1 MPNVSYDTLSIKIEA
16 DSSQA
21 NSSISKL
28 SASLRKLDEAS
39 KELDFGKIKEVRGLL
54 QSIAKI
60 DFSNVTNGLQSV
72 VTAFKSLSASSKKTL
87 SGVKESLKDS
97 VELEKVSPVFDT
109 SSLDKKIPFA
119 VMVDEKSIDNAKKEI
134 EKTNQDLLKEVKPI
148 DIINGKVNID
158 VDPAEIDKIKKDFEA
173 IREQASQVKPISFD
187 VDPKTIEVYNTS
199 LQKLTEEFS
208 KISVTGKNAV
218 EVINDFLS
226 PTEEFAQKLYEVGL
240 NATQVKA
247 VFNSMDYETDI
258 FNQEQ
263 LDEVYE
269 GLIKLGKTNEEAI
282 EIIGRLKQEAEETT
296 NAFSSLGLNA
306 SQTAELLKAI
316 NFERKTFNV
325 EEIEIVTKAL
335 EDMGYSS
342 DKVKDIIAHLGKEFE
357 ELKKK
362 AEKPKTALQRLLS
375 QFAKIMKYR
384 IIRKVIQEIYK
395 ALQEGIKNVI
405 AFDSATSDAVNQLRG
420 KFGYLKNS
428 IGSMLA
434 PLIQI
439 VTPILTELMTLVGNL
454 GNAFAEV
461 FAGANGQ
468 TTFAKAKDDVEGYNE
483 ALKKTQALGI
493 DELNVMQQEN
503 NDMFT
508 EEQVNL
514 GGEMGQ
520 LANTL
525 KDAFAKIK
533 DVLGKVFKIIVN
545 IVNKLLPL
553 INNVLQPITEILGVI
568 IDLIMT
574 LLEDT
579 FEDVGE
585 NLVSF
590 TNMISNILG
599 FVSTLARDLAPALKQ
614 IIHWIGSALNI
625 INTIISFI
633 YDIVGGIFQ
642 VLEPIIHVILVA
654 LVPVLNVVLTIVT
667 TILRV
672 CEAIVKTIIA
682 VVTFKWGEIG
692 KIWQEATSDIGKAW
706 QDMAEGNAKIYG
718 YATGGF
724 PEDGFFFANHNELV
738 GRFDNGKTA
747 VANNEQIT
755 QGIYEAVRDAMKESG
770 GQGISIQIDG
780 QELAKVIKK
789 KQDNFG
795 ADLFVGGNLA
805 YGK

>member
-1 MPNVSYDTLSIKIEA
+1 MAEYDTLTIKIEA
-16 DSSQA
+16 DSTQA
-21 NSSISKL
+21 KTNVGEL
-28 SASLRKLDEAS
+28 SASLRKLNNAS
-39 KELDFGKIKEVRGLL
+39 KELDFGKIKEIRGLL
-54 QSIAKI
+54 QSIASI
-60 DFSNVTNGLQSV
+60 DFSNVTKGLQSV
-72 VTAFKSLSASSKKTL
+72 VTAFKTLGSSAKRTL
-87 SGVKESLKDS
+87 TSVKSNLKDS
-97 VELEKVSPVFDT
+97 VQLEKITPVFNTQDVLNDT
-109 SSLDKKIPFA
+109 
-119 VMVDEKSIDNAKKEI
+119 
-134 EKTNQDLLKEVKPI
+134 KPI
-148 DIINGKVNID
+148 DIGFDYEN
-158 VDPAEIDKIKKDFEA
+158 
-173 IREQASQVKPISFD
+173 VKN
-187 VDPKTIEVYNTS
+187 YNAFLKETA
-199 LQKLTEEFS
+199 EEFS
-208 KISVTGKNAV
+208 IISLKGKDAVSVTNEFANMQTPL
-218 EVINDFLS
+218 EA
-226 PTEEFAQKLYEVGL
+226 FAQKLYEIGL

-247 VFNSMDYETDI
+247 VFNSMEYETDI

-263 LDEVYE
+263 LDAVYE
-269 GLIKLGKTNEEAI
+269 ELIKTGKSVEEAT
-282 EIIGRLKQEAEETT
+282 EIIGRLKQETEETT

-384 IIRKVIQEIYK
+384 VIRKVIQEIYK

-405 AFDSATSDAVNQLRG
+405 AFDSATSDAVDQLRG

-483 ALKKTQALGI
+483 ALKKTQTLGI

-514 GGEMGQ
+514 GGEMGK

-633 YDIVGGIFQ
+633 YDVVGGIFQ

-682 VVTFKWGEIG
+682 VVTFKWKDIG
-692 KIWQEATSDIGKAW
+692 KIWQDATSDIGKAW
-706 QDMAEGNAKIYG
+706 EDMAKGNAQIYG

-755 QGIYEAVRDAMKESG
+755 RGIYEAVRDAMRESG
-770 GQGISIQIDG
+770 NGQGGISIQIDG
-780 QELAKVIKK
+780 QELAKVITK
-789 KQDNFG
+789 KQNNFG
-795 ADLFVGGNLA
+795 ADLIVGGNLA

>member
-1 MPNVSYDTLSIKIEA
+1 MAEYDTLTIKIEA

-21 NSSISKL
+21 KTNVGEL
-28 SASLRKLDEAS
+28 SASLRKLNSAS
-39 KELDFGKIKEVRGLL
+39 KSLDFEKIKEIRGLL
-54 QSIAKI
+54 QSIASI
-60 DFSNVTNGLQSV
+60 DFSNVTKGLQSV
-72 VTAFKSLSASSKKTL
+72 VTAFKTLGSSARKSLSS
-87 SGVKESLKDS
+87 VKDNLKDNVQLEKITPVFDYQNVDFSNIIKDTTSAFDVGENAINKYNEALNVTSKEFEKVKASS
-97 VELEKVSPVFDT
+97 VELNN
-109 SSLDKKIPFA
+109 PFTQ
-119 VMVDEKSIDNAKKEI
+119 EQL
-134 EKTNQDLLKEVKPI
+134 TPL
-148 DIINGKVNID
+148 
-158 VDPAEIDKIKKDFEA
+158 EA
-173 IREQASQVKPISFD
+173 
-187 VDPKTIEVYNTS
+187 
-199 LQKLTEEFS
+199 
-208 KISVTGKNAV
+208 
-218 EVINDFLS
+218 
-226 PTEEFAQKLYEVGL
+226 FAQKLYEIGL
-240 NATQVKA
+240 NGAQVSA
-247 VFNSMDYETDI
+247 VFKSMDYESDI

-263 LDEVYE
+263 LDAVYE
-269 GLIKLGKTNEEAI
+269 ELIKAGKSVEEATA
-282 EIIGRLKQEAEETT
+282 IIGRLKQEVEETT
-296 NAFSSLGLNA
+296 SAFSSLGLTA
-306 SQTAELLKAI
+306 SQEAELLKAI
-316 NFERKTFNV
+316 NFERKTFNA
-325 EEIEIVTKAL
+325 EEIERVTKAL
-335 EDMGYSS
+335 QDMGYSS

-362 AEKPKTALQRLLS
+362 ADKPKTALQKLLS

-405 AFDSATSDAVNQLRG
+405 AFDSATSDAVDQLRG

-428 IGSMLA
+428 LGSMLA

-439 VTPILTELMTLVGNL
+439 VTPILSELMTLVGNL

-483 ALKKTQALGI
+483 ALKKTQTLGI

-599 FVSTLARDLAPALKQ
+599 FVSTLAKDLAPALKQ

-706 QDMAEGNAKIYG
+706 EDMGKGNAQIYG

-738 GRFDNGKTA
+738 GQFDNGKTA

-755 QGIYEAVRDAMKESG
+755 RGIYEAVRDAMRESG
-770 GQGISIQIDG
+770 NGQGGISIQIDG
-780 QELAKVIKK
+780 QELAKVITK
-789 KQDNFG
+789 KQNNFG
-795 ADLFVGGNLA
+795 ADLIVGGNLV